1 MGKKY
6 GFKSVYRQLGGAYDG
21 GLDPS
26 QWGGAYDGGLD
37 PSQWGGVYDGGLDPS
52 QWGDD
57 QRGGARTRRTKR
69 KRKDDDLAA
78 AAILAD
84 LGNAVAPPAVKRRR
98 GGRDKAFLDRIRPSS
113 IQLKARHGG
122 IRRNPN
128 TDVRDLLLA
137 TKTLRKGGLTRPHGA
152 LVGWYLHG
160 NKAGQPRKGRRADL
174 LRQATALALTA
185 FRRGKKALDPQT
197 LKRMRP
203 FPGQARAQKGG
214 ILPLAA
220 ALPALAIAGKTLGLG
235 ALAGGGSALASGL
248 LGKLFK

>member
-6 GFKSVYRQLGGAYDG
+6 GFKSVYRQLGGAYDGGLDPSQWGGAYDG

-69 KRKDDDLAA
+69 KRKDD
-78 AAILAD
+78 
-84 LGNAVAPPAVKRRR
+84 APPAAAKRRR
-98 GGRDKAFLDRIRPSS
+98 GGDKAFLDQIRPSS
-113 IQLKARHGG
+113 IQLRARHGG

-137 TKTLRKGGLTRPHGA
+137 TKTLRKGGLTKPHGA

-160 NKAGQPRKGRRADL
+160 NKAGQPRKGRKADL

-185 FRRGKKALDPQT
+185 FRRGKKTLDPQT

-203 FPGQARAQKGG
+203 FLGQARAQKGG

-220 ALPALAIAGKTLGLG
+220 ALPALALAGKTLGLG
-235 ALAGGGSALASGL
+235 ALAGGGSALAGGL